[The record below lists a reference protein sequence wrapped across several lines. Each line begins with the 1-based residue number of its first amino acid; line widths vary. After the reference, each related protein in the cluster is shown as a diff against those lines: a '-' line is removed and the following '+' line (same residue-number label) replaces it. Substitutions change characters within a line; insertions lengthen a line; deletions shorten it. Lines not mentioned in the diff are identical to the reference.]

1 MQVSA
6 DGLRDVEE
14 EAGSAKRQ
22 KIAALD
28 CSSTDDDDEITISV
42 RAALTGEMLQPVR
55 VNSTIL
61 GGELVDLLA
70 RQHRQDQV
78 KTRIL
83 SPGKVVLERELVDL
97 LAREQRQDRVGT
109 CRLLHGEMQIQRSRS
124 LRGQGITDGS
134 EISFVWISISA
145 EQQRVVVRKM
155 HAGNF
160 ISEDDM
166 EAEDMDALNS
176 LVALYWNNSNLD
188 YLFLPSGLQNLTFGD
203 RFNQSL
209 DKTAL
214 PSGLQSL
221 TFGWAFNQSLGN
233 TTLPNGLQSLEFGYP
248 FNQSLDNTALP
259 SCLQSR
265 A

>member
-6 DGLRDVEE
+6 DGLSVGKEGVR
-14 EAGSAKRQ
+14 SAKRR

-42 RAALTGEMLQPVR
+42 RAALTGEILQHVR
-55 VNSTIL
+55 VNSTML

-70 RQHRQDQV
+70 RQ
-78 KTRIL
+78 
-83 SPGKVVLERELVDL
+83 
-97 LAREQRQDRVGT
+97 QRQDRVGT
-109 CRLLHGEMQIQRSRS
+109 CRLLHGKMQIQRSMS

-145 EQQRVVVRKM
+145 EQQRVVVEKM
-155 HAGNF
+155 HAGHF
-160 ISEDDM
+160 IGE
-166 EAEDMDALNS
+166 EDMDALNS

-203 RFNQSL
+203 
-209 DKTAL
+209 
-214 PSGLQSL
+214 
-221 TFGWAFNQSLGN
+221 W
-233 TTLPNGLQSLEFGYP
+233 

-259 SCLQSR
+259 SGIQIVT
-265 A
+265 